1 MLEKPHVLEVKLKTL
16 EMKLKAFLK
25 DLKYSKSPER
35 EKDVEFI
42 INGIDAFRNVSL
54 ANEEEEEEEDFMES
68 KHDYKWLSQIIDELN
83 SVIHS
88 FNQNYKVLTKEVSN
102 FLVSLQ
108 LCLRVVQDY
117 YTDAFYQKRFLTYQ

>member
-1 MLEKPHVLEVKLKTL
+1 MLEKPQVLEVRLKTL

-25 DLKYSKSPER
+25 DLKDSKSPER
-35 EKDVEFI
+35 EKDVQFI
-42 INGIDAFRNVSL
+42 IDGIDAFRNVSF
-54 ANEEEEEEEDFMES
+54 EEEEEEEDFTES
-68 KHDYKWLSQIIDELN
+68 KHDHKWLSQIIDELN

-117 YTDAFYQKRFLTYQ
+117 YADAFYQKRFLTYQ

>member
-1 MLEKPHVLEVKLKTL
+1 MHL
-16 EMKLKAFLK
+16 EMYYLKK
-25 DLKYSKSPER
+25 KK
-35 EKDVEFI
+35 
-42 INGIDAFRNVSL
+42 N
-54 ANEEEEEEEDFMES
+54 FMES
-68 KHDYKWLSQIIDELN
+68 KHDHKWLSQIIDELN

>member
-1 MLEKPHVLEVKLKTL
+1 MLEKPQVLEVRLKTL

-25 DLKYSKSPER
+25 DLKDSKSPER
-35 EKDVEFI
+35 EKDVQFI
-42 INGIDAFRNVSL
+42 IDGIDAFRNVSF
-54 ANEEEEEEEDFMES
+54 EEEEEEEDFTEI

-117 YTDAFYQKRFLTYQ
+117 YADAFYQKRFLTYQ